1 MVMEAPRTNHTGVC
15 YLVPVHAEDENTAIE
30 NGEAPGD
37 ERPKAGGLS
46 LRTGLVLLVMAAML
60 PMLGFAGWTVFRM
73 AETQSAAIERSGQ
86 DLARTLAVAMDREL
100 MAMETALQ
108 VLTTSYHLEKG
119 DLAAFHRQATDVLQH
134 KSARREGVHIVLS
147 NAQGQ
152 QLVNTRRPF
161 GDPLPR
167 AAVPGLIRRT
177 AESGQTQISEIF
189 TGSVAQRPLVAVAL
203 PITRSGPSELVLTMN
218 IPAELF
224 IDILRRQGLPDGWI
238 AALWDRQGFFI
249 TRTAAHDS
257 FTGTAIP
264 AEVFRRTASASSG
277 TFSLVAR
284 DGTPLFN
291 AFARSELS
299 GWTVA
304 VGVPQ
309 ELIAEPLRRS
319 VMLVLTGGGLLLLV
333 SLVMALA
340 VGRRIADP
348 VAALAGSALALGRDG
363 PHAPAPMI
371 AFAPI
376 REVNAVAGALNRAAR
391 RLRDS
396 EAQQRLVM
404 EVVGLGVWRFDT
416 RSRRFHGSDRTAA
429 LLGVPALD
437 GASVESWIRNV
448 AADHRNAIR
457 AALYRDDPSRG
468 ELEAEFPVGSPDGQV
483 RWLAM
488 RGSCLTDPDGAT
500 RAVGILEDVTERRR
514 AHEMQLGELVDRH
527 ASDRRLFA
535 AIIESSTD
543 LIVAVDQELRYILF
557 NGAYQREMEALYGHR
572 PAIGKSLLDP
582 LRHLPTAQVT
592 TESLWS
598 RALGGERFTIVEELG
613 DPDLTRKR
621 YELAFGTILDASG
634 RRIGAYHVARDV
646 EDQERT
652 QQALREIEET
662 LHQARKME
670 AIGQLTG
677 GIAHDFN
684 NLLQAIGT
692 SLYLLRSAW
701 ESGGASHPQALD
713 MAEKAVQR
721 GATLTQHLLAF
732 SRRQRLEP
740 KTVDVGA
747 LVAGMSGLL
756 ERTLGGTT
764 RIVTETEP
772 NLWPAR
778 VDPNQLEM
786 AILNLAINARD
797 AMAAGGTLTIRTGNC
812 PDEAEGRPLDLAAGD
827 CVRIAVTDTGSGMSE
842 ETAARAFEPFFT
854 TKGVGH
860 GTGLGLSMVHGLAA
874 QSGGTVVLTT
884 RLGTGTTVTLYLPR
898 ADAEDEADQGADPP
912 PAAQTPPRPATILL
926 VEDEALVRMAT
937 ATVLEH
943 AGFRIM
949 EAAGGPEALDA
960 FAREPEVDLVLTD
973 YAMPGMT
980 GLELVREL
988 RARRPGLPVLMVTG
1002 YAEIQRASA
1011 LEGLPILQKPHRADE
1026 LVARI
1031 RAALP
1036 AALPG

>member
-1 MVMEAPRTNHTGVC
+1 M
-15 YLVPVHAEDENTAIE
+15 PVHAQDDDATAA
-30 NGEAPGD
+30 NDGVAGD
-37 ERPKAGGLS
+37 DQAWIGGLS
-46 LRTGLVLLVMAAML
+46 LRTGLVLLVMAALL

-86 DLARTLAVAMDREL
+86 DLARTLAVAVDREL

-108 VLTTSYHLEKG
+108 VLTTSPHLERG
-119 DLAAFHRQATDVLQH
+119 DLAAFHRQATEVLQH
-134 KSARREGVHIVLS
+134 KGARREGVHIVLS

-152 QLVNTRRPF
+152 QLINTRRPF
-161 GDPLPR
+161 GEPLPR
-167 AAVPGLIRRT
+167 AAVTGLVRRT
-177 AESGQTQISEIF
+177 ADSGQTQISEIF
-189 TGSVAQRPLVAVAL
+189 MGSVAQRPLVAVAL
-203 PITRSGPSELVLTMN
+203 PITRNGPSERVLAMS
-218 IPAELF
+218 IPTEMF
-224 IDILRRQGLPDGWI
+224 IEVLRQQGLPDGWV
-238 AALWDRQGFFI
+238 AALWDRQGVVI
-249 TRTAAHDS
+249 TRTAS
-257 FTGTAIP
+257 QETFTGTP
-264 AEVFRRTASASSG
+264 VSAEVFRRTASASSG
-277 TFSLVAR
+277 SFGIVAR

-291 AFARSELS
+291 AFARSEMS

-309 ELIAEPLRRS
+309 ELITEPMRRS
-319 VMLVLTGGGLLLLV
+319 VTLVLCGGGILLLV
-333 SLVMALA
+333 SLAMALV

-363 PHAPAPMI
+363 PHAALMMTAP
-371 AFAPI
+371 API

-416 RSRRFHGSDRTAA
+416 RSRRFHGSDHTAA
-429 LLGVPALD
+429 LLGVPVLD

-448 AADHRNAIR
+448 AADHRNAVR
-457 AALYRDDPSRG
+457 AALFRDDPSKG

-488 RGSCLTDPDGAT
+488 RGSCLTDPDGTT

-557 NGAYQREMEALYGHR
+557 NGAYQREVEALYGHR
-572 PAIGKSLLDP
+572 PAIGQRLP
-582 LRHLPTAQVT
+582 EMMEHLPTAQIT
-592 TESLWS
+592 MESLWS

-613 DPDLTRKR
+613 DPTLQRKR
-621 YELAFGTILDASG
+621 YELAFGTILDSSG

-646 EDQERT
+646 EERERT
-652 QQALREIEET
+652 GQALREIEET

-692 SLYLLRSAW
+692 SLYLLRAAG
-701 ESGGASHPQALD
+701 ESGGSTHPQALD
-713 MAEKAVQR
+713 MAEKAVER

-747 LVAGMSGLL
+747 LVTGMGGLL

-764 RIVTETEP
+764 RIVTETDP
-772 NLWPAR
+772 SLWPAR

-797 AMAAGGTLTIRTGNC
+797 AMTAGGTLTIRTGNC
-812 PDEAEGRPLDLAAGD
+812 PDDMEGRPLDLAAGD
-827 CVRIAVTDTGSGMSE
+827 CVSIAVTDTGSGMSE

-898 ADAEDEADQGADPP
+898 ADTEEEAGHDAEP
-912 PAAQTPPRPATILL
+912 PAAVQSPPRPATILL

-949 EAAGGPEALDA
+949 EASSGPDALDA
-960 FAREPEVDLVLTD
+960 FARDPEVDLVLTD

-988 RARRPGLPVLMVTG
+988 RVRRPGLPVLMVTG

-1011 LEGLPILQKPHRADE
+1011 LDGLPILQKPYQADE

-1036 AALPG
+1036 PAPPT

>member
-1 MVMEAPRTNHTGVC
+1 M
-15 YLVPVHAEDENTAIE
+15 PVHAQDDNTPAV
-30 NGEAPGD
+30 NDGVAGD
-37 ERPKAGGLS
+37 EQVQAGGLS
-46 LRTGLVLLVMAAML
+46 LRTGLVLLVMAALL

-86 DLARTLAVAMDREL
+86 DLARTLAVAIDREL

-108 VLTTSYHLEKG
+108 VLTTSPHLAKG
-119 DLAAFHRQATDVLQH
+119 DLAAFHRQAIEVLQH
-134 KSARREGVHIVLS
+134 KGSRREGVHIVLS

-152 QLVNTRRPF
+152 QLINTRRPF
-161 GDPLPR
+161 GEPLPR
-167 AAVPGLIRRT
+167 TAVTGLVRRT
-177 AESGQTQISEIF
+177 ADSGQTQISEIF
-189 TGSVAQRPLVAVAL
+189 MGVVAQRPLVAVAL
-203 PITRSGPSELVLTMN
+203 PITQNGPSEHVLAMS
-218 IPAELF
+218 IPTEMF
-224 IDILRRQGLPDGWI
+224 IEVLRQQSLPEGWI
-238 AALWDRQGFFI
+238 AALWDRQGVVI
-249 TRTAAHDS
+249 TRTAASDT
-257 FTGTAIP
+257 FTGTPIS

-277 TFSLVAR
+277 TFTAVAR

-309 ELIAEPLRRS
+309 TLIAEPMRRS
-319 VMLVLTGGGLLLLV
+319 VALVLCGGGILLLV
-333 SLVMALA
+333 SLAMARV

-363 PHAPAPMI
+363 PHASSVMTAPT
-371 AFAPI
+371 PI

-404 EVVGLGVWRFDT
+404 EVVGLGVWRFDM
-416 RSRRFHGSDRTAA
+416 RSRRFHGSDQTAA
-429 LLGVPALD
+429 LLGVPVLD

-448 AADHRNAIR
+448 AADHRNAVR
-457 AALYRDDPSRG
+457 AALFRDAPSKG

-488 RGSCLTDPDGAT
+488 RGSCLTDPDGTT

-557 NGAYQREMEALYGHR
+557 NGAYQREVEALYGHR
-572 PAIGKSLLDP
+572 PAIGQSLLEMME
-582 LRHLPTAQVT
+582 HLPTAQVT

-613 DPDLTRKR
+613 DPTLQRKR
-621 YELAFGTILDASG
+621 YELAFGTILDSSG

-646 EDQERT
+646 EERERT
-652 QQALREIEET
+652 GQALREIEET

-692 SLYLLRSAW
+692 SLYLLRAAG

-713 MAEKAVQR
+713 MAEKAVER

-747 LVAGMSGLL
+747 LVTGMGGLL

-764 RIVTETEP
+764 RIVTETAP

-812 PDEAEGRPLDLAAGD
+812 PDDMEGRPLDLAAGD
-827 CVRIAVTDTGSGMSE
+827 CVSIAVADTGSGMSE

-884 RLGTGTTVTLYLPR
+884 RLGAGTTVTLYLPR
-898 ADAEDEADQGADPP
+898 ADAEEDAAPDAEL
-912 PAAQTPPRPATILL
+912 PAAVQSPPRPATILL

-949 EAAGGPEALDA
+949 EASSGPDALDA

-1011 LEGLPILQKPHRADE
+1011 LDGLPILQKPYQADE

-1036 AALPG
+1036 AAPPG

>member
-1 MVMEAPRTNHTGVC
+1 MHAQDDNAPALNDGV
-15 YLVPVHAEDENTAIE
+15 A
-30 NGEAPGD
+30 GD
-37 ERPKAGGLS
+37 DQPQASGLS
-46 LRTGLVLLVMAAML
+46 LRTGLVLLVMAALL

-73 AETQSAAIERSGQ
+73 AETQSAAIERSGR
-86 DLARTLAVAMDREL
+86 DLARTLAVAVDREL

-108 VLTTSYHLEKG
+108 VLTTSPHLEKG
-119 DLAAFHRQATDVLQH
+119 DLAAFHRQATEVLQH
-134 KSARREGVHIVLS
+134 KGSRREGVHIVLS

-152 QLVNTRRPF
+152 QLINTRRPF
-161 GDPLPR
+161 GEPLPR
-167 AAVPGLIRRT
+167 AAVTGLIRRT
-177 AESGQTQISEIF
+177 ADSGQTQISEIF
-189 TGSVAQRPLVAVAL
+189 TGAVAQRPLVAVAL
-203 PITRSGPSELVLTMN
+203 PITRNGPSERVLTMS
-218 IPAELF
+218 IPTETF
-224 IDILRRQGLPDGWI
+224 IEVLRQQGLPEGWI
-238 AALWDRQGFFI
+238 AALWDRQGVVI
-249 TRTAAHDS
+249 TRTASHDT
-257 FTGTAIP
+257 FTGTPISAD
-264 AEVFRRTASASSG
+264 VFRRTASTSFGS
-277 TFSLVAR
+277 FDIVAR

-309 ELIAEPLRRS
+309 ALIAEPMRRS
-319 VMLVLTGGGLLLLV
+319 VTLVLCGGGILLLV
-333 SLVMALA
+333 SLAMALV

-363 PHAPAPMI
+363 PHAALMMTAP
-371 AFAPI
+371 API

-404 EVVGLGVWRFDT
+404 EVVGLGVWRFDM
-416 RSRRFHGSDRTAA
+416 RSRRFHGSDHTAA
-429 LLGVPALD
+429 LLGVPVLD

-457 AALYRDDPSRG
+457 AALFRDDPSKG

-488 RGSCLTDPDGAT
+488 RGSCLTDPDGTT

-557 NGAYQREMEALYGHR
+557 NGAYQREVEALYGHR
-572 PAIGKSLLDP
+572 PAIGQSLLEMME
-582 LRHLPTAQVT
+582 HLPTAQVT

-613 DPDLTRKR
+613 DPTLQRKR
-621 YELAFGTILDASG
+621 YELAFGTILDSSG

-646 EDQERT
+646 EERERT
-652 QQALREIEET
+652 GQALREIEET

-692 SLYLLRSAW
+692 SLYLLRAAG

-713 MAEKAVQR
+713 MAEKAVER

-747 LVAGMSGLL
+747 LVTGMGGLL

-764 RIVTETEP
+764 RIVTETDP
-772 NLWPAR
+772 SLWPAR

-797 AMAAGGTLTIRTGNC
+797 AMTAGGTLTIRTGNC
-812 PDEAEGRPLDLAAGD
+812 PDDMEGRPLDLAAGD
-827 CVRIAVTDTGSGMSE
+827 CVSIAVADTGSGMSE

-884 RLGTGTTVTLYLPR
+884 RLGAGTTVTLYLPR
-898 ADAEDEADQGADPP
+898 ADAEGDAALDAAL
-912 PAAQTPPRPATILL
+912 PAAVQSPPRPATILL

-949 EAAGGPEALDA
+949 EASSGPDALDA

-1011 LEGLPILQKPHRADE
+1011 LDGLPILQKPYQADE

-1036 AALPG
+1036 AAPPG